1 MNRITLPLSL
11 LLVISLMLPVQAQK
25 NGRQRNRNV
34 GIAALV
40 SHPAVHKEL
49 KLKDEQVTALKQAAE
64 ESRESAQATRQL
76 KDDDARRRKN
86 NEANQKL
93 RGTIA
98 KTLNAEQRTRLLQIE
113 LQWRSG
119 AWILRRPQVSKML
132 ELTKGQR
139 QEILELARK
148 SQKTTQKLRATQND
162 DNRQE
167 VQRKIAAALFDTRES
182 ALKLLTEEQQKKW
195 KKAKGEQFELPN
207 RRRKKQE

>member
-11 LLVISLMLPVQAQK
+11 LLVFPMVLPVQAQK
-25 NGRQRNRNV
+25 HGRQRNRNV

-49 KLKDEQVTALKQAAE
+49 KLKDEQATALKQAAE
-64 ESRESAQATRQL
+64 ESRKSVQATRQL
-76 KDDDARRRKN
+76 KDDDARRKKN

-93 RGTIA
+93 RRAIA

-113 LQWRSG
+113 LQWSTG
-119 AWILRRPQVSKML
+119 AWILRRTEVSKML
-132 ELTKGQR
+132 VLTKAQR
-139 QEILELARK
+139 QEILELAQE

-167 VQRKIAAALFDTRES
+167 IQRKIAAALFYTRES
-182 ALKLLTEEQQKKW
+182 AMKLLTEEQQKKW
-195 KKAKGEQFELPN
+195 KKAKGEQFKLPN
-207 RRRKKQE
+207 RR